1 MNFVN
6 GMETNTT
13 AKKRDGGHAQQ
24 WGSQYW
30 TNLILELRL
39 QKKNNFNCSANS
51 ILRDINQN
59 QVFCLEVRMIA
70 YDMESGNS
78 YMTEMKGHI
87 KVQPKIAIIN

>member
-6 GMETNTT
+6 GIETNTT

-24 WGSQYW
+24 WGSQCW

-51 ILRDINQN
+51 ILRDMNQN
-59 QVFCLEVRMIA
+59 QVFCLIA

-87 KVQPKIAIIN
+87 KLQPKSAIIN